1 MKQLQCSFRFEFKPS
16 LKCER
21 CGVDVEGKTKQKRVC
36 RSCRLEKKRKTRQAW
51 AERLGPAKT
60 EYDRLRAAKLR
71 AKRKAEGTAKDFNR
85 RHRKA
90 ARARYQAQGLTIYG
104 KPRKIPLQPKVDRSA
119 EKSANLY
126 RAWRRRWL
134 RETAPAEC
142 VLAWYAGIGKPWNS
156 PRLDSGE
163 KFAMRYRLD
172 DTFRAREVIKTQY
185 RKERR
190 AERIARASDGSVTPE
205 ALGAAFAEAKFCA
218 YCMERFESSNEKTA
232 DHVEPL
238 YLGGAHS
245 MDNIVI
251 ACLSCN
257 SSKGRKRLLNWLTV
271 APQTSNWLAST
282 SSRSP
287 TYSA

>member
-1 MKQLQCSFRFEFKPS
+1 MQSSFPFNELRA
-16 LKCER
+16 
-21 CGVDVEGKTKQKRVC
+21 VNAGKTCEKCGADKETTGFQTAC
-36 RSCRLEKKRKTRQAW
+36 RPCRR
-51 AERLGPAKT
+51 AK
-60 EYDRLRAAKLR
+60 DVAR
-71 AKRKAEGTAKDFNR
+71 AKRQKQKQRENGTAKDVNR
-85 RHRKA
+85 RRRKA
-90 ARARYQAQGLTIYG
+90 QRARWIARGLTSNG
-104 KPRKIPLQPKVDRSA
+104 TPRKNPYRPRSDGRI
-119 EKSANLY
+119 EKKLANALAKLY

-134 RETAPAEC
+134 RETAPTEC
-142 VLAWYAGIGKPWNS
+142 VLAWYAGTGKPWNS
-156 PRLDSGE
+156 PRLNDGE
-163 KFAMRYRLD
+163 RFAMRYRLD
-172 DTFRAREVIKTQY
+172 DTFRAREVIKAQY

-190 AERIARASDGSVTPE
+190 AERIARASDGSVTPA

-257 SSKGRKRLLNWLTV
+257 SSKGRKRLLDWLTV

>member
-1 MKQLQCSFRFEFKPS
+1 MQSSFPFNELRA
-16 LKCER
+16 
-21 CGVDVEGKTKQKRVC
+21 VNAGKTCEKCGGEEEITGQQRVC
-36 RSCRLEKKRKTRQAW
+36 RPCR
-51 AERLGPAKT
+51 
-60 EYDRLRAAKLR
+60 R
-71 AKRKAEGTAKDFNR
+71 AKKQQSRDAWYKRNLQANRESGRIRMRLLKERRKADGTAKDFNR
-85 RHRKA
+85 RHRQAYRARNA
-90 ARARYQAQGLTIYG
+90 ARGLTVDG

-119 EKSANLY
+119 EKLASLY

-142 VLAWYAGIGKPWNS
+142 VLAWYAGTGKPWNS
-156 PRLDSGE
+156 PRLDWGE

-172 DTFRAREVIKTQY
+172 DIFRAREIIKAQY

-190 AERIARASDGSVTPE
+190 AERIARDSDGSVTPE

>member
-1 MKQLQCSFRFEFKPS
+1 MKQFQCSFRFEFKPS

-71 AKRKAEGTAKDFNR
+71 AKRKAEGSAKDFNR

-104 KPRKIPLQPKVDRSA
+104 KPRKIPLQPTVEQVA
-119 EKSANLY
+119 EKSAKLY

-142 VLAWYAGIGKPWNS
+142 VLAWYAGTGKPWNS
-156 PRLDSGE
+156 PRLNDGE
-163 KFAMRYRLD
+163 KFVMRYRLD
-172 DTFRAREVIKTQY
+172 DTFRAREIIKAQN

-205 ALGAAFAEAKFCA
+205 ALGAAFGRAKSCF
-218 YCMERFESSNEKTA
+218 YCEKTFESSYDKTA

-238 YLGGAHS
+238 CLGGAHS
-245 MDNIVI
+245 MHNLVI
-251 ACLSCN
+251 ACRSCN
-257 SSKGRKRLLNWLTV
+257 SRKGRKRLEDWLTV

>member
-1 MKQLQCSFRFEFKPS
+1 MQSSFPFNELRA
-16 LKCER
+16 
-21 CGVDVEGKTKQKRVC
+21 VNAGKTCEKCGGKEEITGQQRVC
-36 RSCRLEKKRKTRQAW
+36 RPCR
-51 AERLGPAKT
+51 
-60 EYDRLRAAKLR
+60 R
-71 AKRKAEGTAKDFNR
+71 AKKQQSRDAWYKRNLQANRESGRIRMRLLKERRKADGTAKDLNR
-85 RHRKA
+85 RWRKA
-90 ARARYQAQGLTIYG
+90 QRARYQARGLTIKG

-119 EKSANLY
+119 EKSASLY

-142 VLAWYAGIGKPWNS
+142 VLAWYAGTGKPWNS

-172 DTFRAREVIKTQY
+172 DTFRAREIIKAQN

-205 ALGAAFAEAKFCA
+205 ALGAAFGRAKSCF
-218 YCMERFESSNEKTA
+218 YCEKTFESSYDKTA

-238 YLGGAHS
+238 CLGGAHS
-245 MDNIVI
+245 MHNLVI
-251 ACLSCN
+251 ACRSCN
-257 SSKGRKRLLNWLTV
+257 SRKGRKRLEDWLTV

>member
-1 MKQLQCSFRFEFKPS
+1 MRQLFLPIINQTCKCCAEVKDLSKFPLLPS
-16 LKCER
+16 GNRK
-21 CGVDVEGKTKQKRVC
+21 KTC
-36 RSCRLEKKRKTRQAW
+36 HSCRHKKHYGKPENRGKA
-51 AERLGPAKT
+51 LK
-60 EYDRLRAAKLR
+60 RALLLKAQ
-71 AKRKAEGTAKDFNR
+71 RKADGTAKDFNR
-85 RHRKA
+85 RHRQTYRARNA
-90 ARARYQAQGLTIYG
+90 ARGLTRKG
-104 KPRKIPLQPKVDRSA
+104 KARKIPLQPKVDRSA
-119 EKSANLY
+119 EKLASLY

-142 VLAWYAGIGKPWNS
+142 VLAWCAGTGKPWNS

-172 DTFRAREVIKTQY
+172 DTFRAREIIKAQN

-190 AERIARASDGSVTPE
+190 AERIALASDGSVTPA

-257 SSKGRKRLLNWLTV
+257 SSKGRKRLLDWLTV

>member
-1 MKQLQCSFRFEFKPS
+1 MKQLQCSFRFEFKSPAV
-16 LKCER
+16 CER
-21 CGVDVEGKTKQKRVC
+21 CNTHAELKGRQTVC
-36 RSCRLEKKRKTRQAW
+36 RPCRKEKKA
-51 AERLGPAKT
+51 LS
-60 EYDRLRAAKLR
+60 
-71 AKRKAEGTAKDFNR
+71 RKAWYERNADEVKEKNRIRMRKVLAQRKIDGTAIEINR

-104 KPRKIPLQPKVDRSA
+104 KPRKIPLQPTVEQVA
-119 EKSANLY
+119 EKSAKLY

-142 VLAWYAGIGKPWNS
+142 VLAWYAGTGKPWNS
-156 PRLDSGE
+156 PRLNDGE
-163 KFAMRYRLD
+163 KFVMRYRLD
-172 DTFRAREVIKTQY
+172 DTFRAREVIKAQY

-190 AERIARASDGSVTPE
+190 AERIARASDGSVTPA